1 VGPLRAALLGA
12 LHGPAELVPVSS
24 SAHVA
29 LVPFLLG
36 CERASTPAA
45 RKELEVLLH
54 AGTGVAL
61 ALVLRREAAAALRAL
76 DRRRVA
82 LHALALGVPSAV
94 GLLAERPVE
103 ERLGT
108 PAANAAG
115 LAAGAVL
122 LLVADARTG
131 GAREAADAGP
141 LDGAVLGLAQAAAL
155 APGVS
160 RLGAT
165 LAAARLRGFSRA
177 GASALSWEVALP
189 VLVAA
194 TALKGARVLAD
205 PPPRAERAA
214 LTAGAAAA
222 AASTFAA
229 APLLRAV
236 ERGPWWPYAA
246 ERLALAAAVWA
257 RSRRRACEDA
267 EDLVFGRGQIAER
280 SGRRPPNH
288 RAANE

>member
-1 VGPLRAALLGA
+1 MRALRAALLGA

-29 LVPFLLG
+29 LVPWLLG
-36 CERASTPAA
+36 WPDRDAPAR

-54 AGTGVAL
+54 AGTGAAL
-61 ALVLRREAAAALRAL
+61 AVVLRREAVAALRAL
-76 DRRRVA
+76 DGRRVA
-82 LHALALGVPSAV
+82 LHALALGIPSVV
-94 GLLAERPVE
+94 GLVAERPVE

-108 PAANAAG
+108 PSANAAG

-122 LLVADARTG
+122 LLVADALPS
-131 GAREAADAGP
+131 RERAAEDAGP

-160 RLGAT
+160 RRGAT

-177 GASALSWEVALP
+177 DASALSWEVALP

-194 TALKGARVLAD
+194 TALKGGRVLAD
-205 PPPRAERAA
+205 PPPRAQRAA
-214 LTAGAAAA
+214 LAAGAGAAAV
-222 AASTFAA
+222 STFAA

-246 ERLALAAAVWA
+246 ERLALAAAVRA
-257 RSRRRACEDA
+257 RSRRRACEDR
-267 EDLVFGRGQIAER
+267 GR
-280 SGRRPPNH
+280 
-288 RAANE
+288 